1 MSSSVNP
8 VKRIDLP
15 PRGGRNADPI
25 TDEPGAHPIEAGIGA
40 AAAGAAG
47 GLAAGAVGG
56 PVAAAVGV
64 AVGAVAGAYAGKSV
78 GEIIDPTID
87 DNWLRER
94 FRSRPY
100 VEMGDEYEDFRSAY
114 RYGAL
119 IESRHGD
126 AGLDL
131 TDEKVQQEWEADEEN
146 DMPWSR
152 ACGAV
157 KDGYDRAVHI
167 REECRRGTDESDAV
181 GAQLQQGDLGP

>member
-8 VKRIDLP
+8 VKKIDLP

-56 PVAAAVGV
+56 PVAAVVGV
-64 AVGAVAGAYAGKSV
+64 AVGAVAGGFAGKTV
-78 GEIIDPTID
+78 GEMIDPTTD
-87 DNWLRER
+87 DDWLRKH
-94 FRSRPY
+94 FKSRPY
-100 VEMGDEYEDFRSAY
+100 VEKGDEYERFRSAY

-131 TDEKVQQEWEADEEN
+131 TDEKLRQEWEAAEEN

-152 ACGAV
+152 ACDAV
-157 KDGYDRAVHI
+157 KDGYDRTVQI
-167 REECRRGTDESDAV
+167 RKERGCGTDESDARDAS
-181 GAQLQQGDLGP
+181 GSHA